1 MQHLGQSSDPKE
13 NTGVGY
19 LRRLHKIA
27 EGVATMLV
35 GALRQVE
42 RETARMEA
50 AEARLADANKLLWM
64 WVAGEFPEG
73 MYSAIMIDTDDEDT
87 ARVVADYMLRAGQN
101 TVRKRIVELATILG
115 EDVSPEN
122 VQHMLQQRAS
132 SEA

>member
-50 AEARLADANKLLWM
+50 AEARLADANKLLWH
-64 WVAGEFPEG
+64 WVAGEWPSG
-73 MYSAIMIDTDDEDT
+73 LLYGAQMIDTDDEDV
-87 ARVVADYMLRAGQN
+87 ARVAASLMERGGRACANQ
-101 TVRKRIVELATILG
+101 RIHELATILG

-122 VQHMLQQRAS
+122 VQALAT
-132 SEA
+132 